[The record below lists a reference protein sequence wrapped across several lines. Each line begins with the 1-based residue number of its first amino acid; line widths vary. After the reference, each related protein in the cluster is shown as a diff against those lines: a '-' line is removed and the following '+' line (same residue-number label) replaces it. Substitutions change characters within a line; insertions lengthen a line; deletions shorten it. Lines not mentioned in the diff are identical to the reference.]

1 MATKFTPAPDV
12 QEIAERY
19 IAEYHAHLIQ
29 NAVKMVY
36 LFRDDVPVRMGKNVM
51 GEAKK
56 VTGLS
61 AFLAG
66 QPAEIDYEEISVNPD
81 AEPFF
86 AIIISQPIW
95 DRLTLPQRE
104 ALIDHELSHCYAEEN
119 DEGEVMLKM
128 LAHDLGEFNAV
139 VRRHGLW
146 QEDVEKFL
154 KAAQKFQGQLSFAD
168 AEEDMESSEEM
179 GAVIEFNSVKEAT
192 EKLKAVANQARART
206 KRDAVNIAH
215 NALSNALDQRFN
227 A

>member
-12 QEIAERY
+12 QEIADRY
-19 IAEYHAHLIQ
+19 IAEYHEHLIQ

-36 LFRDDVPVRMGKNVM
+36 LFRDDVPVRLGKNVM

-66 QPAEIDYEEISVNPD
+66 QPAEIDYEEISENPD

-128 LAHDLGEFNAV
+128 QAHDLGEFNAV

-146 QEDVEKFL
+146 QADVEQFL
-154 KAAQKFQGQLSFAD
+154 KAAQKFQGQLSFSD
-168 AEEDMESSEEM
+168 DEDMESSEDM
-179 GAVIEFNSVKEAT
+179 GRVIEFNSVQEMT
-192 EKLKAVANQARART
+192 DKLKQVAHQARGRT

-215 NALSNALDQRFN
+215 NAISKALDQRFN